1 MSYSLKTILSITLY
15 LDIQETSVQR
25 PWHFKYII
33 LSDWSI
39 SNCKLCPH
47 HQILSLTQC
56 LEVIFMYILT
66 ARIYPSISEALCCVK
81 LHAILSMWFLECLS
95 MSAHSVTCPLQ
106 SSSSFT
112 AQTTWKHS
120 SKQIKKWQ
128 EWHEGPRYKKRVG
141 IRTDLILECVFD
153 KIHVNVQM
161 YKNSLWRGK
170 MFSATSGSA
179 DVQ

>member
-1 MSYSLKTILSITLY
+1 MSYSLKTILSIPLY

-47 HQILSLTQC
+47 HQILSLSHSC

-66 ARIYPSISEALCCVK
+66 AIIYPSISCVK

-120 SKQIKKWQ
+120 SKQIKKMAGMTRGASFVKNMCRPT
-128 EWHEGPRYKKRVG
+128 HRFDLRV
-141 IRTDLILECVFD
+141 CVP
-153 KIHVNVQM
+153 
-161 YKNSLWRGK
+161 
-170 MFSATSGSA
+170 
-179 DVQ
+179 